1 MLGDF
6 STQRVTG
13 SQADAV
19 HRALRI
25 QSHGADD
32 LEIWQFEK
40 RDLSNPRRFESLEA
54 LLIDI
59 SVRDLGCLREDVRI
73 VMSGNNE
80 FPYDAREQW
89 TDSCNVLAIQ
99 EGVVLSYDRNDKT
112 TEAFRS
118 IGFDVVHVADLLAD
132 LESGKVHAGD
142 LTDTLVLMP
151 SAELSRARGGFHCM
165 SMPLWRAS

>member
-1 MLGDF
+1 M
-6 STQRVTG
+6 
-13 SQADAV
+13 
-19 HRALRI
+19 RI
-25 QSHGADD
+25 SDWSSDVCSSD
-32 LEIWQFEK
+32 LFEK

-142 LTDTLVLMP
+142 LTDT
-151 SAELSRARGGFHCM
+151 
-165 SMPLWRAS
+165 